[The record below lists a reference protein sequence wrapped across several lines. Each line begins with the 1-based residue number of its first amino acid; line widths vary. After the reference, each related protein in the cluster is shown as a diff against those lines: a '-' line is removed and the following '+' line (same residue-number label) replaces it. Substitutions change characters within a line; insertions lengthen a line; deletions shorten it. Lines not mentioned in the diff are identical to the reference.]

1 MCLFCNDCL
10 FHTIIFKERKKQNL
24 HPSLDLPVS
33 QDHPITQIKT
43 NALHQLHRDS
53 VSLIV

>member
-1 MCLFCNDCL
+1 MITSL
-10 FHTIIFKERKKQNL
+10 TQSSSKKERNL

-43 NALHQLHRDS
+43 NAVHQLHRDS
-53 VSLIV
+53 VSLIVW